1 MIYSKLADL
10 QNDNGVLCRV
20 LLQQVLEVWGAGTKD
35 HLVGFCVLTL
45 HNIYELCVQLNGK
58 YLSCNGYIAEALLI
72 PEVFEGGNHVGLEVI
87 PAKAEL
93 LLISHGEMLLHFRLY
108 NSAIGANTLSQMRIL
123 GRKDAR
129 N

>member
-1 MIYSKLADL
+1 MINSKLADL
-10 QNDNGVLCRV
+10 QNDNRVLGRI

-35 HLVGFCVLTL
+35 HLVGFRVLTL
-45 HNIYELCVQLNGK
+45 HNIYELCVQLDGK

-93 LLISHGEMLLHFRLY
+93 LVISHGEMLLQ
-108 NSAIGANTLSQMRIL
+108 IV
-123 GRKDAR
+123 
-129 N
+129 